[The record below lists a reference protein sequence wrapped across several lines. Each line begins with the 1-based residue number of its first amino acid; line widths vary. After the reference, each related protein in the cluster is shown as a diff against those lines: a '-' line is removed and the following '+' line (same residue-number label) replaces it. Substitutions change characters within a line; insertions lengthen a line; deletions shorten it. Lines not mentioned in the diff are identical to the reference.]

1 MSDTII
7 GIATGLSESSV
18 NIIRISGDEAISI
31 VNNITTIDLTTKPTH
46 SINYA
51 HIKSDNEIIDEVLI
65 SLFLAPKSYT
75 CEDVVEI
82 NCHGGIISTKKIIN
96 LLLSNG
102 ARMAEPGEFTK
113 LAFLNGRINL
123 NEAEAVMDI
132 IKASS
137 EKASSLAVQALQG
150 SLTKQIKS
158 IKQNLIAIISELE
171 VSVDYPEFEVD
182 ETEDKQAVIEESY
195 QDLKKLTNNFNYNQK
210 IFNGI
215 NIALIGKPNVG
226 KSSLL
231 NLLLDEEKAI
241 VTDIAGTTRDVI
253 EGSISINGIKI
264 NFIDTAGI
272 RDTNDIIEKIG
283 VSKSLE
289 QLKKA
294 DLILYVID
302 NQTILDEDELEI
314 LKPYQE
320 KVIVIF
326 NKTDLSNHQQK
337 INMKHIYTNI
347 NDENSISNLK
357 NLIIETVQINDINV
371 NQDLYLNE
379 RQYHLVS
386 QAEHEL
392 LKLND
397 NFNNQ
402 TIDLLLID
410 LRNICEILSEITG
423 EVYYDDLLDNIFANF
438 CLGK

>member
-18 NIIRISGDEAISI
+18 NIIRISGDQAINI
-31 VNNITTIDLTTKPTH
+31 VNQISTIDLTSKPSHT
-46 SINYA
+46 INYA
-51 HIKSDNEIIDEVLI
+51 HIKDNAEIIDEVLI

-82 NCHGGIISTKKIIN
+82 NCHGGIMTTKKIVN
-96 LLLSNG
+96 LLLRQG

-137 EKASSLAVQALQG
+137 DKASSLAVRALQG
-150 SLTKQIKS
+150 SLTNKIKS

-171 VSVDYPEFEVD
+171 VTVDYPEFEVA
-182 ETEDKQAVIEESY
+182 EIENKDIIINNSY
-195 QDLKKLTNNFNYNQK
+195 QQLKELTDSFNYNQK
-210 IFNGI
+210 IFNGV

-231 NLLLDEEKAI
+231 NLLLDQEKAI
-241 VTDIAGTTRDVI
+241 VTEIAGTTRDVI
-253 EGSISINGIKI
+253 EGSTSINGVKI

-272 RDTNDIIEKIG
+272 RESNDIIEQIG

-289 QLKKA
+289 QIEKA
-294 DLILYVID
+294 DLILYVVD
-302 NQTILDEDELEI
+302 NQNSIENQELIMLKSYKEKTII
-314 LKPYQE
+314 
-320 KVIVIF
+320 IF
-326 NKTDLSNHQQK
+326 NKTDLSNQHQDIK
-337 INMKHIYTNI
+337 MKHIYTNI
-347 NDENSISNLK
+347 NDNISINKLK
-357 NLIIETVQINDINV
+357 KLIIEMIQVNDINL

-379 RQYHLVS
+379 RQFHLVS
-386 QAEHEL
+386 QAESEL
-392 LKLND
+392 LKLKN
-397 NFNNQ
+397 NFKNQ
-402 TIDLLLID
+402 NIDLVLID